1 MRDNRFVAEHRGG
14 TLNKE
19 QHRQLIRWAYRC
31 VEHVLPVLN
40 IDPNERLLHALFIAK
55 EWEKGNAKTGE
66 AMKASVTAHAAAR
79 EAADPV
85 TAAIARAIGQAVATA
100 HMADHALGGA
110 LYALKALK
118 LAGLLTEE
126 EKKWQKKQLPPEVK
140 EFVWATF
147 LIKEKSFKLE

>member
-1 MRDNRFVAEHRGG
+1 MRDNRFVAENRGG
-14 TLNKE
+14 MLNKE
-19 QHRQLIRWAYRC
+19 QHRQLIRWACRC

-40 IDPNERLLHALFIAK
+40 IKLHEHLLHALFIAN
-55 EWEKGNAKTGE
+55 EWEKGNARTGE
-66 AMKASVTAHAAAR
+66 AMKASVAAHAVAR
-79 EAADPV
+79 GTADPV

-118 LAGLLTEE
+118 RAGLLTEA

-140 EFVWATF
+140 EFVWETF
-147 LIKEKSFKLE
+147 LVKEKSFKLE